1 MLDRIEQAAQVSV
14 GRACGFAALA
24 TFMFSVG
31 ISTEMTTAL
40 KSAGILSLITC
51 MVLLLKSLL
60 APRRFYKHT
69 ELWLMLE
76 PAERPHSV
84 IAQQVIST
92 VLRETFLRFA
102 LASAGIA
109 VALLALGLLLQTVR
123 GPVALP

>member
-1 MLDRIEQAAQVSV
+1 MLDRIEQMAQVSV

-24 TFMFSVG
+24 SFTFSVG
-31 ISTEMTTAL
+31 IATEMSVAL
-40 KSAGILSLITC
+40 KSAGILSLLTC
-51 MVLLLKSLL
+51 MVLLLKSML

-76 PAERPHSV
+76 PNERPHAV

-109 VALLALGLLLQTVR
+109 VALLGLGLLINTIR
-123 GPVALP
+123 GPVAIP

>member
-1 MLDRIEQAAQVSV
+1 MLDRIEQMAQISV

-24 TFMFSVG
+24 TFTFSVG
-31 ISTEMTTAL
+31 IATDASIAL

-51 MVLLLKSLL
+51 MVLLIKSLL

-76 PAERPHSV
+76 PNERPHAA

-109 VALLALGLLLQTVR
+109 IGLLALGLFWH
-123 GPVALP
+123 ALPGRVVTP